1 MNSLRTENAEED
13 AEDDQEWSGWLVKS
27 DSDSSPTESDWINVE
42 SDGSDYLE
50 ISDSGSELAE
60 GEPGSVES
68 NLQGGPPTRMSSLAT
83 TKVRN
88 DFHCRTEFRL
98 TSSRYSRQRIFL

>member
-13 AEDDQEWSGWLVKS
+13 VEDDQEWDSWLVKS

-42 SDGSDYLE
+42 SDGSDYLD

-60 GEPGSVES
+60 DEPGSVRS
-68 NLQGGPPTRMSSLAT
+68 NRQGGPPTRFSSLAT

-88 DFHCRTEFRL
+88 DSRL
-98 TSSRYSRQRIFL
+98 PYGVQTNIT